1 MELLKKLLYLLSP
14 GERKQA
20 FILLIMILIMA
31 IFEMIGVASILPF
44 MAVLTNPEIIET
56 NVILSTAF
64 ETSSIFGVE
73 TTQQFLFFL
82 GIVVFVLLVL
92 SLTFKALTI
101 FTQLRFT
108 SICQY
113 SIARRLVEGYL
124 YQPYSWFL
132 NRHSADL
139 GKTIL
144 SEVGQVISKGL
155 GPMINLINQIVLVS
169 ALLILLILTDPK
181 LTLIVGFTIGGIYW
195 SIYKLTK
202 SIISHMGQDRL
213 KANQWLFTV
222 VSEAFGATKEVK
234 LGGLEKVYTN
244 RFSGPAKTLTH
255 NSAMF
260 GLISQLPRY
269 FLEAIVFGGMLL
281 VVLYLI
287 SQSGTFVSAIPMV
300 ALYAFAG
307 YRLMPAM
314 QQIYISATALRF
326 VRPSVDAM
334 YKDMKGLQSSQVQTS
349 HEILP
354 LKKSI
359 NLKNISYKYPK
370 SSKTAIKNIQLNILA
385 HSCIGIVGATGC
397 GKTTTVDII
406 LGLLE
411 AQQGKLEV
419 DGKEI
424 DDHNRRS
431 WQRTIGYVPQNI
443 FLSDDTVAANIAF
456 GIDPKKINQED
467 VERAAKIAN
476 LHEFVND
483 ELPNQYQTTIG
494 ERGVRLSGGQRQRI
508 GIARALYHN
517 PQVLILDEATSALDN
532 LTEQAVMEAV
542 NNIGNDITIIM
553 IAHRLSTVK
562 ECDTIFLLD
571 KGELKAKGSFQEL
584 IKDNDYFRAVASKQ

>member
-222 VSEAFGATKEVK
+222 VSEAFGAAKEVK

-244 RFSGPAKTLTH
+244 RFSGPAKTLAH

-354 LKKSI
+354 LKRSI

-370 SSKTAIKNIQLNILA
+370 SSKSAIKNIQLNILA
-385 HSCIGIVGATGC
+385 HSCVGIVGATGC

-431 WQRTIGYVPQNI
+431 WQRAIGYVPQNI

>member
-222 VSEAFGATKEVK
+222 VSEAFGAAKEVK

-244 RFSGPAKTLTH
+244 RFSGPAKTLAH

-385 HSCIGIVGATGC
+385 HSCVGIVGATGC

-424 DDHNRRS
+424 NDHNRRS
-431 WQRTIGYVPQNI
+431 WQRAIGYVPQNI

-476 LHEFVND
+476 LHEFVKD

>member
-222 VSEAFGATKEVK
+222 VSEAFGAAKEVK

-385 HSCIGIVGATGC
+385 HSCVGIVGATGC

-424 DDHNRRS
+424 NDHNRRS
-431 WQRTIGYVPQNI
+431 WQRAIGYVPQNI

>member
-370 SSKTAIKNIQLNILA
+370 SSKSAIKNIQLNILA

-424 DDHNRRS
+424 NDHNRRS
-431 WQRTIGYVPQNI
+431 WQRAIGYVPQNI

-476 LHEFVND
+476 LHEFVKD

-562 ECDTIFLLD
+562 GCDTIFLLE
-571 KGELKAKGSFQEL
+571 KGELKGQGSFDQLVQTNER
-584 IKDNDYFRAVASKQ
+584 FRAMAAVH